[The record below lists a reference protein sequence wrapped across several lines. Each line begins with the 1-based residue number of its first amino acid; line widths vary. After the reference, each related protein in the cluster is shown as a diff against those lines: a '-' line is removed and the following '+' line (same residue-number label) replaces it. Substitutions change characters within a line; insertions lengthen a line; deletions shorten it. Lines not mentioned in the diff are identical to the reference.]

1 MNALWE
7 YIKSHI
13 GVLVALISLCV
24 YIILLITCIV
34 FVSTILLLGLIIVLP
49 LILVGA
55 IRNEKV
61 ILKKRVKASS
71 WALGFLVLILFPAFW
86 LLPQQIFVRVNRQET
101 LLTPEN
107 PYVEEFSKDFLKST
121 PGYENMT
128 FKERAEKVSE
138 YTTEK
143 IKWRVDYETY
153 GMAGHVATPEQCIQ
167 RGEDDC
173 QGQAVTMASLLLNL
187 DFKHVWVVETPF
199 HWYVIV
205 RDPSKEKLES
215 GWERHIE
222 DYQENGE
229 VLPLNRDGEGSM
241 PEWRLEEVVLI
252 FNDQETLF
260 PRSAL
265 EAIWIGW
272 TATAFFYDDIFP
284 IFLTFEVLFLLLG
297 ILALSVPLSMWTYY
311 MSSEKSEIGEKK
323 VLKTLLLR
331 SLVLAP
337 LLFFVFFIWF
347 LIQEILWDYTL
358 IMAISEIS
366 LIVMLSSEEKVWR
379 SLSLGL

>member
-1 MNALWE
+1 MNAHLS

-13 GVLVALISLCV
+13 GTIIAGVFLFV
-24 YIILLITCIV
+24 YVFLLLTCIV

-49 LILVGA
+49 VILIGM
-55 IRNEKV
+55 IRHEKR
-61 ILKKRVKASS
+61 ILKKRLKASS
-71 WALGFLVLILFPAFW
+71 WAIGFLILILFPAFW
-86 LLPQQIFVRVNRQET
+86 LIPQQIFVRVNRQET
-101 LLTPEN
+101 LITPEN
-107 PYVEEFSKDFLKST
+107 PYVEEFAEKFLKST
-121 PGYENMT
+121 PDYENMT
-128 FKERAEKVSE
+128 FKEKAAKVSE

-153 GMAGHVATPEQCIQ
+153 GMAGHVATPGQCIQ

-173 QGQAVTMASLLLNL
+173 QGQAVTMASLLLHL
-187 DFKHVWVVETPF
+187 DFKYVWVVETPF

-205 RDPSKEKLES
+205 RDPSKGKLES

-222 DYQENGE
+222 EYQDNEE

-252 FNDQETLF
+252 FNNQETLF
-260 PRSAL
+260 PRSPL

-272 TATAFFYDDIFP
+272 TATAFFYVDIFP
-284 IFLTFEVLFLLLG
+284 IFLTFEVIFLLLA
-297 ILALSVPLSMWTYY
+297 ILALSVPFSIWTYY
-311 MSSEKSEIGEKK
+311 MSSETFEIRDKK
-323 VLKTLLLR
+323 VFKTLLLR

-337 LLFFVFFIWF
+337 LLFLIFFIWF
-347 LIQEILWDYTL
+347 LTQEILWDYTL

-366 LIVMLSSEEKVWR
+366 VIAVLSSEEKFWKKLR
-379 SLSLGL
+379 LNI